1 MRSLDDFNK
10 SPKNKDGHHSYCR
23 ACQSAHYYAN
33 ARRHG
38 ENVRRTSAAR
48 MRRIRQIVVEALSG
62 GCVDCGNKDIR
73 VLEFDHV
80 RGPKVGNVSSI
91 IRRGWSEKII
101 VAEIAK
107 CEVRCR
113 NCHAIA
119 TLSRLARTWHDAYLD
134 GPPGGI

>member
-1 MRSLDDFNK
+1 MRK
-10 SPKNKDGHHSYCR
+10 I
-23 ACQSAHYYAN
+23 
-33 ARRHG
+33 RR
-38 ENVRRTSAAR
+38 
-48 MRRIRQIVVEALSG
+48 IVVEALSG
-62 GCVDCGNKDIR
+62 GCVDCGIRDIR

-80 RGPKVGNVSSI
+80 RGQKVGNVSTI
-91 IRRGWSEKII
+91 IRRGWGEKII

-119 TLSRLARTWHDAYLD
+119 TLARLAHTWHDAFLD